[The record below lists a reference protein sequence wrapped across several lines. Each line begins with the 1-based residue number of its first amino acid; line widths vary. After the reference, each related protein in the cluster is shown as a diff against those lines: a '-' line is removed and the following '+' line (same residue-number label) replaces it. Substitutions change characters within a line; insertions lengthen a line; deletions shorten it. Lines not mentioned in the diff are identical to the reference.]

1 MAKMGEGRELY
12 APSQQGQ
19 HRSQKRVVIVDSERA
34 QLYGESMYILMGY
47 SDKIA
52 SSAEY
57 SGKLGYEN
65 G

>member
-1 MAKMGEGRELY
+1 MGKGRELD

-19 HRSQKRVVIVDSERA
+19 CTSQKRVVIVDSEKA
-34 QLYGESMYILMGY
+34 QLYGESMYILMGFF
-47 SDKIA
+47 DKIA

-57 SGKLGYEN
+57 FGKLGYEN

>member
-1 MAKMGEGRELY
+1 MGEGRELD

-19 HRSQKRVVIVDSERA
+19 CTSQKSVVIVDSERE
-34 QLYGESMYILMGY
+34 QLYGESMYILMGCF
-47 SDKIA
+47 DKIA

-57 SGKLGYEN
+57 SGKLEYEN